1 MSYQEDAEYF
11 DHQRQLVEIEFERR
25 KDTGFVTDTSQYPWI
40 EEGEEPVTTTTK
52 AREEI
57 IREVQ
62 DYCADLH
69 EAQVA
74 ADEKFGRV
82 DGNAWTTKDGEHVA
96 SLLNQYADPW
106 GLFGYMDES
115 TGAYDV
121 GYRTKDGREW
131 FHILRQMRNQ
141 VGSGLFENLRGD
153 SVG

>member
-1 MSYQEDAEYF
+1 MYQEDAEYF
-11 DHQRQLVEIEFERR
+11 EHQRQLVQNEFEQRR
-25 KDTGFVTDTSQYPWI
+25 DTGFVTDTSKYPWI
-40 EEGEEPVTTTTK
+40 EEGEPVSTTTK
-52 AREEI
+52 ARGEI

-62 DYCADLH
+62 DFCADLH

-74 ADEKFGRV
+74 LDEKFGKV
-82 DGNAWTTKDGEHVA
+82 DGPAWTPKDGAIVA
-96 SLLNQYADPW
+96 SLINQDPDPW
-106 GLFGYMDES
+106 GLFAYMDER

-131 FHILRQMRNQ
+131 FHILRQMRNT

>member
-1 MSYQEDAEYF
+1 MS
-11 DHQRQLVEIEFERR
+11 
-25 KDTGFVTDTSQYPWI
+25 
-40 EEGEEPVTTTTK
+40 TTTK

-62 DYCADLH
+62 DFCADLH

-74 ADEKFGRV
+74 ADEKFGKV
-82 DGNAWTTKDGEHVA
+82 DGPAWTTKDGAIVA
-96 SLLNQYADPW
+96 SLINQDPDPW
-106 GLFGYMDES
+106 GLFAYMDEK

-131 FHILRQMRNQ
+131 FHILRQMRNT